1 MREPA
6 TSAVRADMMEV
17 GIVPA
22 GGGRNAD
29 PDQQKAKQACD
40 TMPQKIYLST
50 DSFMPL
56 ISEHRCHSHIP
67 ENNHRAH

>member
-6 TSAVRADMMEV
+6 TGAVRADMMEV

-29 PDQQKAKQACD
+29 PDQQKAKHPCD
-40 TMPQKIYLST
+40 TMPQEISHST
-50 DSFMPL
+50 DLLMLL
-56 ISEHRCHSHIP
+56 ISKHRGHSHIP
-67 ENNHRAH
+67 ENNHGTH

>member
-6 TSAVRADMMEV
+6 TSAVQADMMEV

-22 GGGRNAD
+22 GGGRNSD

-50 DSFMPL
+50 D
-56 ISEHRCHSHIP
+56 
-67 ENNHRAH
+67 